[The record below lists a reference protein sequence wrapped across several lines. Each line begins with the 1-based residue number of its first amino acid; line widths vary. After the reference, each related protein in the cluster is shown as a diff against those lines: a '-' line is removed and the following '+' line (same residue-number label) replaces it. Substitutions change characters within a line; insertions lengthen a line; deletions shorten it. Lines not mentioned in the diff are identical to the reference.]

1 MKKLLLAF
9 IFVISGFTQLN
20 SQATYHPMLVDSN
33 VWAVYID
40 VIPILQPQ
48 PHNASIS
55 LSSWNSGYINTIKD
69 TVVDSLSY
77 TMFYSRTHE
86 GNMSQWSLLREDP
99 SAQQVFLLSAGDT
112 AERMI
117 YDFSLNAGDSIWLD
131 FMYQGSPLLVSGW
144 WYVDST
150 NTYMID
156 AGPRKALYL
165 SNPNNP
171 QHWGQPRYLQWIESV
186 GCNLSPLYLD
196 ETTEESVSG
205 IEFNMPSG
213 CSQNRHLYST
223 TCAWQDSVR
232 TFNSECWEAVRQ
244 SMQFWYPAG
253 DSCVFNL
260 MGGIHDPVNGIAS
273 VKLIPNPA
281 SNSTLL
287 EIDNAVDIE
296 CSITISN
303 VLGQTMKNVV
313 PLTWYATGIHTIEI
327 DLSGLPTGIYS
338 VNLIGE
344 TGVKA
349 VKLVVQ

>member
-1 MKKLLLAF
+1 MKNLLLAF
-9 IFVISGFTQLN
+9 VFVLSGFTHLN
-20 SQATYHPMLVDSN
+20 SQVTYHPMLVDSN

-40 VIPILQPQ
+40 VVPLLQPN
-48 PHNASIS
+48 PHNAPSVS
-55 LSSWNSGYINTIKD
+55 NSWTSGYINTIKD
-69 TVVDSLSY
+69 TVVDSLTY
-77 TMFYSRTHE
+77 KMFYSRTHE
-86 GNMSQWSLLREDP
+86 GNMAQWSLLREDT

-112 AERMI
+112 AERII
-117 YDFSLNAGDSIWLD
+117 YDFSLNTGDSIWLD

-171 QHWGQPRYLQWIESV
+171 QHWGQPRYLQWIESM
-186 GCNLSPLYLD
+186 GCNLSPIYLD

-213 CSQNRHLYST
+213 CSHNRHLYST

-244 SMQFWYPAG
+244 TMQFWYPSG

-260 MGGIHDPVNGIAS
+260 MGGIHDPVLGIAS
-273 VKLIPNPA
+273 VVMIPNPA
-281 SNSTLL
+281 TNKSQLVFDNNTSL
-287 EIDNAVDIE
+287 EF
-296 CSITISN
+296 SISVTNIM
-303 VLGQTMKNVV
+303 GQTVLNVV
-313 PLTWYATGIHTIEI
+313 PNTWYSKGEHSVEI
-327 DLSGLPTGIYS
+327 NISALPSGMYS

-344 TGVKA
+344 FGIRTVR
-349 VKLVVQ
+349 LIVQ